1 MKSIINYQL
10 IINNVPSPIFSFG
23 QLPLI
28 KFGPIIIGFLVVG
41 LLLLLVPRSLAQVQ
55 VSPTEAMAVANQNYE
70 AGQYAEAIDVYK
82 SIVAAGVQDSAL
94 YYNLG
99 NAYYKHGDLGWAIL
113 YYRRAQHLKPR
124 DSDVI
129 NNLAVA
135 RSQTVDQLE
144 SERGVLTNF
153 VQIAEAW
160 LTLSEASI
168 LALIL
173 WLVIGLFALVAI
185 LSERL
190 RRFSLWAISVVALFL
205 VIGLISMANR
215 YYIEQTAPPGVV
227 VAQEV
232 DITSG
237 PGDAEQYLVEFNL
250 HAGTEVRLLDSRPG
264 WRRVTLPG
272 NDFQGWVPAEAVIP
286 VYDTE

>member
-1 MKSIINYQL
+1 MISIT
-10 IINNVPSPIFSFG
+10 NV
-23 QLPLI
+23 QLPITNLWKGI
-28 KFGPIIIGFLVVG
+28 MGFLVVG
-41 LLLLLVPRSLAQVQ
+41 LLLLVVPLSLAQTQ
-55 VSPTEAMAVANQNYE
+55 VSPTEAMAVANRNYE

-82 SIVAAGVQDSAL
+82 SIVAAGVHDSVL

-113 YYRRAQHLKPR
+113 YYRRAQYLKPR
-124 DSDVI
+124 DSDVR

-144 SERGVLTNF
+144 SEQGTLTNF

-160 LTLSEASI
+160 LTLGEASI

-173 WLVIGLFALVAI
+173 WLFIGLFALVAV
-185 LSERL
+185 LSGRL

-205 VIGLISMANR
+205 VIGLISMVNR
-215 YYIEQTAPPGVV
+215 YYVEETTPPGVV

-232 DITSG
+232 DVTSG

-250 HAGTEVRLLDSRPG
+250 HGGAEVRLLDSRPG

-286 VYDTE
+286 VYDTQ